1 MEYNISEIVLRFNG
15 KYSPGYQY
23 TPAKKNSL
31 PIILLCH
38 GNYQEGKD
46 SKIILSIAENL
57 ARKGFIVVTFDN
69 LCYNKAWKPS
79 DGEIHSCEEIDMR
92 WAAFAAITYIRNSFN
107 EKKIIVIGHSMGASI
122 ALSVSALSDY
132 INETIAISPTRI
144 SAFIFDDN
152 KLYNFW
158 MQNKDIIETKIDKN
172 VTRSIR
178 LDMMVENY
186 IPLLCKKRTLFLC
199 GNRERYYN
207 YKKWIKSMTES
218 IGENCEAIIIP
229 NADHYFGIYPGN
241 ENPEVFDNLM
251 NSIFTWINKE
261 YRRD

>member
-31 PIILLCH
+31 PVILLCH

-152 KLYNFW
+152 ELYNFW

-178 LDMMVENY
+178 FDMMAENY

-199 GNRERYYN
+199 GNKERYFN
-207 YKKWIKSMTES
+207 YKKWIKSMAES

-251 NSIFTWINKE
+251 NSIFTWINKK